1 MIMNV
6 SKIVTLALKQLGVLA
21 AGENPTAQ
29 ELADAT
35 DCLRGML
42 GQWATEQLFVYK
54 TLPITLNL
62 SGAGTYTL
70 SQTIQSI
77 SEIGVL
83 DDVEINLINDKNNTG
98 VAEKVIYTKDSPFWK
113 FQVLSNSKKL
123 ELKCYV
129 LPTTLEMHDEVELPV
144 EYERALI
151 LSLAIE
157 IAPLF
162 AVEPSM
168 SLVRNQQGAVNLLKH
183 SNSTPM
189 YTQNDMPI
197 GVCRGDI
204 YGDYY

>member
-1 MIMNV
+1 MNV
-6 SKIVTLALKQLGVLA
+6 SKIVTLALKRIGVLA
-21 AGENPTAQ
+21 AGENPSAQ
-29 ELADAT
+29 DLADST

-42 GQWATEQLFVYK
+42 GQWGTEQLFVYK
-54 TLPITLNL
+54 AVPITLNL

-77 SEIGVL
+77 SDIALL
-83 DDVEINLINDKNNTG
+83 DGEEINLISDKNNTG
-98 VAEKVIYTKDSPFWK
+98 VGVKVIYTRDSPFWK
-113 FQVLSNSKKL
+113 FQVLSDSREL

-129 LPTTLEMHDEVELPV
+129 LPTTLEMHDEVDLPV

-151 LSLAIE
+151 LSLALELADIFE
-157 IAPLF
+157 
-162 AVEPSM
+162 VEPSA

-197 GVCRGDI
+197 GVCRGDV